1 MEESFMYSRREF
13 LSTIS
18 TGAAAAMLAPART
31 FAAAR
36 ALSTPIKGVVGL
48 QLWSLR
54 ESLPKDLAGTL
65 SKIRAMG
72 FEQVEGAGLWG
83 HTVKDVRAALDAAG
97 LKCPSAHM
105 GDERLRDD
113 MAGAFAE
120 ARAMG
125 ASWIVCPWITHGQA
139 FTRDDA
145 MKAAELFNRVGKAAA
160 ADGLHFGYHTHG
172 YEFVPSP
179 DGTLFD
185 TLAKNTDP
193 ETVAFQIDLLHTFH
207 GGGDP
212 VAIIGQQGRR
222 VASLHLKDLKKDVP
236 RKAGAAGAAPD
247 EEAPVGSG
255 QVDMPAVFRAAAK
268 AGTAYYFVE
277 DESRD
282 PLGNI
287 PKSVAYLETVKF

>member
-1 MEESFMYSRREF
+1 MYSRREF

-18 TGAAAAMLAPART
+18 AGAAAAALGPTQA
-31 FAAAR
+31 FAAAP
-36 ALSTPIKGVVGL
+36 ALSTPIKGIVGL

-54 ESLPKDLAGTL
+54 EYLPKDLAGTL

-72 FEQVEGAGLWG
+72 FEYVEGAGLWG
-83 HTVKDVRAALDAAG
+83 HTVKDLRAALDAAG
-97 LKCPSAHM
+97 LRCPSAHM
-105 GDERLRDD
+105 GDERLRGD
-113 MAGAFAE
+113 MAGAFGE
-120 ARAMG
+120 ARALG
-125 ASWIVCPWITHGQA
+125 ASWVVCPWISHGQS
-139 FTRDDA
+139 FTKDDA
-145 MKAAELFNRVGKAAA
+145 MKAADLFNTVGKAAA
-160 ADGLHFGYHTHG
+160 AEGLHFGYHTHG

-193 ETVAFQIDLLHTFH
+193 ATVAFQIDLLHTFH

-212 VAIIGQQGRR
+212 VAIIEQQGKR
-222 VASLHLKDLKKDVP
+222 VASLHLKDLKKGVP
-236 RKAGAAGAAPD
+236 RKAGNAGAAP
-247 EEAPVGSG
+247 EEEVPVGSG

-268 AGTAYYFVE
+268 AGTQYYFVE

-287 PKSVAYLETVKF
+287 PKSVEYLKSVKF